1 MTDDLFYRNQPASKE
16 KAAVFASA
24 KLCIYC
30 LNAERPLTREHVIP
44 RGMGG
49 GMILP
54 EASCSN
60 CQKII
65 NEIETYCMR
74 GPFLSHRLAAGMVNH
89 PEDLGDAI
97 RMPIIIDGVRHEKEF
112 PVEQYPRFLVL
123 PELHDSPGILGG
135 HSTDGNFG
143 RVSFSIWGDEEELR
157 ALNAEGNAI
166 LMDGFN
172 LDSFAR
178 ALAKMAHGYAAGEL
192 RLENFD
198 PLLPPF
204 ILGKAPNSATYL
216 IGNWGEDGMARPPG
230 VIHQIGYAF
239 RELGDRVLIEVRIRL
254 FANLENTPVY
264 RIAVGFL
271 TKPLD
276 DVLAPL
282 GMRSAPPNS

>member
-1 MTDDLFYRNQPASKE
+1 MSEGSFYRNQPASKDR
-16 KAAVFASA
+16 AAVFAPA
-24 KLCIYC
+24 KQCIYC
-30 LNAERPLTREHVIP
+30 LNAEPPFTREHVIP

-54 EASCSN
+54 EASCRA

-74 GPFLSHRLAAGMVNH
+74 GPFLSHRLATGLVNYSK
-89 PEDLGDAI
+89 DLGDTI

-123 PELHDSPGILGG
+123 PQLHDLPGIVGG

-143 RVSFSIWGDEEELR
+143 RVSFSIWGDEEELQ
-157 ALNAEGNAI
+157 ALYAEGNAI

-178 ALAKMAHGYAAGEL
+178 LLAKMAHGYAAGEL
-192 RLENFD
+192 RIENFD
-198 PLLPPF
+198 PLLSAF
-204 ILGKAPNSATYL
+204 ILGRKPKSATYL
-216 IGNWGEDGMARPPG
+216 LGNWGEDGMARPPG
-230 VIHQIGYAF
+230 VIHQIGHSF
-239 RELGDRVLIEVRIRL
+239 TDVGDRVLIQVRIRL
-254 FANLENTPVY
+254 FAALENTPVY

-271 TKPLD
+271 NKSLD
-276 DVLAPL
+276 EVLAPL
-282 GMRSAPPNS
+282 GLRSAPPG